1 MNKYDNFYNQTKP
14 KRRSLWAE
22 RCCTARWCLR
32 LIEFVLTAA
41 FAGATVAWLAA
52 GALLLLSTCASAEPI
67 TDTEVEQAWLHAFN
81 ECMYTYTLKGH
92 EVPDA
97 ALICNEVADGFFIEN
112 DDG

>member
-67 TDTEVEQAWLHAFN
+67 TDTEVEQAYWLNAYN
-81 ECMYTYTLKGH
+81 ECRHTLNLKGH
-92 EVPDA
+92 TAEHAIKV
-97 ALICNEVADGFFIEN
+97 CNDVANIELEA
-112 DDG
+112 D